1 MSIREGVKVE
11 KSLIIITLFERGGVF
26 ILTSSKGKNCF
37 SKVGQNDVRSL
48 KKIGCELLHYYF
60 STLTPSQTYCIGQS
74 DDPHHHQTP
83 DKLRLL
89 VFH

>member
-1 MSIREGVKVE
+1 M
-11 KSLIIITLFERGGVF
+11 
-26 ILTSSKGKNCF
+26 TSSKGKNCF